1 MECLFCSTELIWDSD
16 FDAKEVDEDEYEGD
30 DSAIVSFYT
39 CPKCGRK
46 YQISDP
52 TKEERENE
60 YKEYWNNK

>member
-46 YQISDP
+46 Y
-52 TKEERENE
+52 
-60 YKEYWNNK
+60 